1 MKKFT
6 KLSLVAAVAV
16 AGLSS
21 ANAKPLEEAIKDVE
35 VSGTVTYRYDNF
47 GDDNGAGEDTNANK
61 YKINLNL
68 SSKVNEYV
76 KFNSRINVASGA
88 ANDFVSL
95 DKTKSD
101 GTQNDQDANV
111 ALAHAYFGIS
121 VIPNTTVNVGKQ
133 GLATPWTVATDN
145 DGGEQTGTGIFSVT
159 AVDKFVLGLAYF
171 NQTNINTTGNIAQD
185 NQTPPAGLADVTLD
199 GSQDIYA
206 ATLQANY
213 GIVNAE
219 AWYLNAVDQFDTYTL
234 AVHGKAELAENANIG
249 YELRYVSLKLDD
261 KLFNSVK
268 GLPAAGYTAGDVT
281 SLGKGTG
288 EDNSMIRAAINGKVG
303 IVNARLAYTI
313 TDEDGGLTALDTDA
327 QNASLGW
334 RLNTLGK
341 ADAKFLQAT
350 VGVDILDNLNL
361 SLNYNK
367 LEYKTYS
374 KDMQSLLNS
383 GNTNKEIKQDETFA
397 QLTYKMSK
405 NLDGYIRYG
414 QQDFDSNEQNS
425 GRLQVNYKF

>member
-16 AGLSS
+16 AGLTS

-47 GDDNGAGEDTNANK
+47 GYDKTQASGQKETTNENK

-68 SSKVNEYV
+68 SSKVNDYV
-76 KFNSRINVASGA
+76 KFNSRFNVASA
-88 ANDFVSL
+88 NTNDFVKL
-95 DKTKSD
+95 DKDAGSGD
-101 GTQNDQDANV
+101 GSANV

-159 AVDKFVLGLAYF
+159 AVDNFVLGLAYF
-171 NQTNINTTGNIAQD
+171 NQTNLDNLTDITG
-185 NQTPPAGLADVTLD
+185 TK
-199 GSQDIYA
+199 GSEDIYA

-234 AVHGKAELAENANIG
+234 AVHGKAELAENSNIG
-249 YELRYVSLKLDD
+249 YELRYVSLKFDD
-261 KLFNSVK
+261 KTGITVDKNS
-268 GLPAAGYTAGDVT
+268 L
-281 SLGKGTG
+281 L
-288 EDNSMIRAAINGKVG
+288 RAAVNGKVG
-303 IVNARLAYTI
+303 IVNARLAYSV
-313 TDEDGGLTALDTDA
+313 TDEDGGVTALDTDA

-361 SLNYNK
+361 SLNYND
-367 LEYKTYS
+367 LEFES
-374 KDMQSLLNS
+374 K
-383 GNTNKEIKQDETFA
+383 NTIDGTLGSYVATTGKVKQDEIFA

-414 QQDFDSNEQNS
+414 QQDFDNNNEQNS

>member
-21 ANAKPLEEAIKDVE
+21 ANAKPLEEAIKDVD

-47 GDDNGAGEDTNANK
+47 GDDNGAGEETNANK
-61 YKINLNL
+61 YKINFNL

-76 KFNSRINVASGA
+76 KFNSRINVANGA

-121 VIPNTTVNVGKQ
+121 VIPATTVNVGKQ

-159 AVDKFVLGLAYF
+159 AVDNFVLGLAYF
-171 NQTNINTTGNIAQD
+171 NQTNINTAKTDAMTLPLAGNE
-185 NQTPPAGLADVTLD
+185 
-199 GSQDIYA
+199 DIYA

-219 AWYLNAVDQFDTYTL
+219 AWYLNANDQFDTYTL

-249 YELRYVSLKLDD
+249 YELRYVSLDASDLNNAYK
-261 KLFNSVK
+261 
-268 GLPAAGYTAGDVT
+268 
-281 SLGKGTG
+281 
-288 EDNSMIRAAINGKVG
+288 DNSLLRVAVNGKVG
-303 IVNARLAYTI
+303 IVNARLAYSV
-313 TDEDGGLTALDTDA
+313 TDKDGGLTALDTDA

-350 VGVDILDNLNL
+350 LGADILDNLNL

-367 LEYKTYS
+367 LEYDVAKSALGKDKLTAKTT
-374 KDMQSLLNS
+374 
-383 GNTNKEIKQDETFA
+383 GTAKQDEYFA

-414 QQDFDSNEQNS
+414 KQDFDGKEENS

>member
-16 AGLSS
+16 AGLTS
-21 ANAKPLEEAIKDVE
+21 ANAKPLEEAIKDVD

-47 GDDNGAGEDTNANK
+47 GNDKTGETNNANK
-61 YKINLNL
+61 YKINFNL
-68 SSKVNEYV
+68 SSKVNDYV
-76 KFNSRINVASGA
+76 KFNSRFNVGSTSTN
-88 ANDFVSL
+88 NDFVNL
-95 DKTKSD
+95 DKAA
-101 GTQNDQDANV
+101 GTGDTNKGVD
-111 ALAHAYFGIS
+111 LAHAYFGLS

-145 DGGEQTGTGIFSVT
+145 DGAEQTGTGIFSVT
-159 AVDKFVLGLAYF
+159 AVDKFVVGLAYF
-171 NQTNINTTGNIAQD
+171 NQTNINNLSDFTANTFK
-185 NQTPPAGLADVTLD
+185 
-199 GSQDIYA
+199 GSEDIYA

-234 AVHGKAELAENANIG
+234 AVHGKADLADNANIG
-249 YELRYVSLKLDD
+249 YEVRYVSLDASD
-261 KLFNSVK
+261 M
-268 GLPAAGYTAGDVT
+268 GAGDT
-281 SLGKGTG
+281 HSLT
-288 EDNSMIRAAINGKVG
+288 RVAVNGKVG
-303 IVNARLAYTI
+303 IVNARLAYSV
-313 TDEDGGLTALDTDA
+313 TDEKGGITALDTDA

-334 RLNTLGK
+334 RLNTLNK

-350 VGVDILDNLNL
+350 LGADILDNLNF
-361 SLNYNK
+361 SVSYNS
-367 LEYKTYS
+367 LEYKAAADAVTGVN
-374 KDMQSLLNS
+374 KDP
-383 GNTNKEIKQDETFA
+383 KQNEVFA

-414 QQDFDSNEQNS
+414 QQDMDKANDSKENS

>member
-16 AGLSS
+16 AGLTS
-21 ANAKPLEEAIKDVE
+21 ASAKPLEEAIKNVD

-47 GDDNGAGEDTNANK
+47 GYDKHPTKKGEATNQNK

-68 SSKVNEYV
+68 SSKVNDYV
-76 KFNSRINVASGA
+76 TFNSRFNVANA
-88 ANDFVSL
+88 DDYEFVNL
-95 DKTKSD
+95 DKGKGKSD
-101 GTQNDQDANV
+101 GSANV
-111 ALAHAYFGIS
+111 ALSQAYFGFTGIA
-121 VIPNTTVNVGKQ
+121 NTTVNVGKQ

-159 AVDKFVLGLAYF
+159 AVDKFVVGLAYF
-171 NQTNINTTGNIAQD
+171 NQTNINTTSKFIWNA
-185 NQTPPAGLADVTLD
+185 ADKKAETVLS
-199 GSQDIYA
+199 GAEDIYA

-213 GIVNAE
+213 GFVNAE
-219 AWYLNAVDQFDTYTL
+219 AWYLKANDQFDTYTL
-234 AVHGKAELAENANIG
+234 AVHGKLDLAESAKLG
-249 YELRYVSLKLDD
+249 YEVRYVSLELDEAD
-261 KLFNSVK
+261 
-268 GLPAAGYTAGDVT
+268 TTD
-281 SLGKGTG
+281 SLL
-288 EDNSMIRAAINGKVG
+288 RFAVNGKFG
-303 IVNARLAYTI
+303 IVNAKLAYSI
-313 TDEDGGLTALDTDA
+313 TDKDGGLTALDTDA

-350 VGVDILDNLNL
+350 VGMDLIDDLNL

-367 LEYKTYS
+367 LEFDSENSLDYDIKGEGLKT
-374 KDMQSLLNS
+374 
-383 GNTNKEIKQDETFA
+383 GTIKQDEIFA

-414 QQDFDSNEQNS
+414 KQDFDNGDEQNS

>member
-21 ANAKPLEEAIKDVE
+21 ANAKPLEEAIKDVD

-47 GDDNGAGEDTNANK
+47 GDDKTGKETTQSNK
-61 YKINLNL
+61 YKINFNL
-68 SSKVNEYV
+68 SSKVNDYV
-76 KFNSRINVASGA
+76 KFNSRISVNNHKVGD
-88 ANDFVSL
+88 NDFASL
-95 DKTKSD
+95 DRGES
-101 GTQNDQDANV
+101 DANPSLT
-111 ALAHAYFGIS
+111 LAHAYFGLS

-159 AVDKFVLGLAYF
+159 AVDNFVLGLAYF
-171 NQTNINTTGNIAQD
+171 NQTNINTTK
-185 NQTPPAGLADVTLD
+185 PAGAHLSGAE
-199 GSQDIYA
+199 DIYA

-219 AWYLNAVDQFDTYTL
+219 AWYLNTVDNFDTYT
-234 AVHGKAELAENANIG
+234 AAIHGKADLAENAKIG
-249 YELRYVSLKLDD
+249 YEVRYVSLD
-261 KLFNSVK
+261 
-268 GLPAAGYTAGDVT
+268 AGDIAK
-281 SLGKGTG
+281 SL
-288 EDNSMIRAAINGKVG
+288 DSNSLLRVAVDGKVG
-303 IVNARLAYTI
+303 IVNARVAYTT
-313 TDEDGGLTALDTDA
+313 TDKDGGLTALDTDA

-334 RLNTLGK
+334 RLNSLGK
-341 ADAKFLQAT
+341 ADAKYLQAT
-350 VGVDILDNLNL
+350 LGADILDNLNF
-361 SLNYNK
+361 SVHYGK
-367 LEYKTYS
+367 LEFDAGTKTL
-374 KDMQSLLNS
+374 DH
-383 GNTNKEIKQDETFA
+383 NKTTKGAGETAKQDEIFG

-414 QQDFDSNEQNS
+414 KQDFDGVEENS

>member
-16 AGLSS
+16 AGLTS
-21 ANAKPLEEAIKDVE
+21 ASAKPLEEAIKNVD

-47 GDDNGAGEDTNANK
+47 GDDNGAGQLNQDNK

-68 SSKVNEYV
+68 SSKVNDYV
-76 KFNSRINVASGA
+76 TFNSRFNVAGA
-88 ANDFVSL
+88 GNDFAGMGKNDSDINPVVS
-95 DKTKSD
+95 
-101 GTQNDQDANV
+101 
-111 ALAHAYFGIS
+111 LAHAYFGFTGIA
-121 VIPNTTVNVGKQ
+121 NTTVNVGKQ

-159 AVDKFVLGLAYF
+159 AVDKFVVGLAYF
-171 NQTNINTTGNIAQD
+171 NQTNINTTK
-185 NQTPPAGLADVTLD
+185 ADAYALSNHLNGAEDV
-199 GSQDIYA
+199 YA

-213 GIVNAE
+213 GFVNAE
-219 AWYLNAVDQFDTYTL
+219 AWYLKTNDKFDTYTL
-234 AVHGKAELAENANIG
+234 AVHGKLDLAESAKLG
-249 YELRYVSLKLDD
+249 YEVRYVSLD
-261 KLFNSVK
+261 
-268 GLPAAGYTAGDVT
+268 AGDIAKT
-281 SLGKGTG
+281 LDSNSLL
-288 EDNSMIRAAINGKVG
+288 RFAVNGKFG
-303 IVNARLAYTI
+303 IVNAKLAYSI
-313 TDEDGGLTALDTDA
+313 TDKDGGLTALDTDA

-350 VGVDILDNLNL
+350 VGMDLIDDLNL

-367 LEYKTYS
+367 LEFDASGKTLS
-374 KDMQSLLNS
+374 NNS
-383 GNTNKEIKQDETFA
+383 GKSSGTAKQDEYFA

-414 QQDFDSNEQNS
+414 QQDFDSNNEQNS

>member
-16 AGLSS
+16 AGLTS

-47 GDDNGAGEDTNANK
+47 GYDKTQASGQKEKNNVNK

-68 SSKVNEYV
+68 SSKVNDYV
-76 KFNSRINVASGA
+76 KFNSRFNVASA
-88 ANDFVSL
+88 NNDFVSL
-95 DKTKSD
+95 EKVGGGSD
-101 GTQNDQDANV
+101 GNADAR
-111 ALAHAYFGIS
+111 LAHAYFGLS

-171 NQTNINTTGNIAQD
+171 NQTNINTTENLFKNSAAPGGD
-185 NQTPPAGLADVTLD
+185 NSVALD

-261 KLFNSVK
+261 KLFNSV
-268 GLPAAGYTAGDVT
+268 GSLLPARAGDAT
-281 SLGKGTG
+281 DLAKGTG
-288 EDNSMIRAAINGKVG
+288 EDNSMIRAAVNGKVG
-303 IVNARLAYTI
+303 IVNARIAYTM

-341 ADAKFLQAT
+341 ADAKFLQT
-350 VGVDILDNLNL
+350 TLGVDILDNLNL

-367 LEYKTYS
+367 LEYKEYS
-374 KDMQSLLNS
+374 KDVFKAV
-383 GNTNKEIKQDETFA
+383 GGTNDKVKEDETFA

-414 QQDFDSNEQNS
+414 QQDFDGGDEQNS

>member
-47 GDDNGAGEDTNANK
+47 GDDNGAGEKTNANK
-61 YKINLNL
+61 YKINFNL
-68 SSKVNEYV
+68 SSKVNDYV
-76 KFNSRINVASGA
+76 KFNSRINVANGA

-101 GTQNDQDANV
+101 GSENDQDANV

-121 VIPNTTVNVGKQ
+121 VIPATTVNVGKQ

-159 AVDKFVLGLAYF
+159 AVDNFVLGLAYF
-171 NQTNINTTGNIAQD
+171 NQTNINTAKTDAMTLPLAGNE
-185 NQTPPAGLADVTLD
+185 
-199 GSQDIYA
+199 DIYA

-249 YELRYVSLKLDD
+249 YELRYVSLKFDD
-261 KLFNSVK
+261 KFTTKNGLTEDKNS
-268 GLPAAGYTAGDVT
+268 L
-281 SLGKGTG
+281 L
-288 EDNSMIRAAINGKVG
+288 RAAVNGKVG
-303 IVNARLAYTI
+303 IVNARVAYSV
-313 TDEDGGLTALDTDA
+313 TDDKGGITALDTDA

-341 ADAKFLQAT
+341 ADAKFLQTT
-350 VGVDILDNLNL
+350 VGADILDNLNL

-367 LEYKTYS
+367 LEYDVAKSALGKDTLTTKTT
-374 KDMQSLLNS
+374 
-383 GNTNKEIKQDETFA
+383 GTAKQDEYFA

-414 QQDFDSNEQNS
+414 KQDFDGAEQNS

>member
-16 AGLSS
+16 AGLTS
-21 ANAKPLEEAIKDVE
+21 ANAKPLEEAIKDVD

-47 GDDNGAGEDTNANK
+47 GDDNGTGEKTNANK
-61 YKINLNL
+61 YKINFNL
-68 SSKVNEYV
+68 SSKVNDYV
-76 KFNSRINVASGA
+76 KFNTRLNVVDGG
-88 ANDFVSL
+88 ANDFVGL
-95 DKTKSD
+95 DKAKGNSD
-101 GTQNDQDANV
+101 TQANV
-111 ALAHAYFGIS
+111 GLAHAYFGIS

-171 NQTNINTTGNIAQD
+171 NQTNIDTAKTDAM
-185 NQTPPAGLADVTLD
+185 TLPLS
-199 GSQDIYA
+199 GSEDIYA

-249 YELRYVSLKLDD
+249 YELRYVSLKFDD
-261 KLFNSVK
+261 KFTTKHGLTEDKNS
-268 GLPAAGYTAGDVT
+268 L
-281 SLGKGTG
+281 L
-288 EDNSMIRAAINGKVG
+288 RAAVNGKVG
-303 IVNARLAYTI
+303 IVNARVAYSV
-313 TDEDGGLTALDTDA
+313 TDDKGGITALDTDA

-341 ADAKFLQAT
+341 ADAKFLQTT
-350 VGVDILDNLNL
+350 VGADILDNLNL

-367 LEYKTYS
+367 LEYDVAKSALGKDTLTTKTT
-374 KDMQSLLNS
+374 
-383 GNTNKEIKQDETFA
+383 GTAKQDEYFA

-414 QQDFDSNEQNS
+414 KQDFDGAEQNS

>member
-16 AGLSS
+16 AGLTS

-35 VSGTVTYRYDNF
+35 VSGTVTYRYNNYGNDSK
-47 GDDNGAGEDTNANK
+47 GGETQNNNN

-68 SSKVNEYV
+68 SSKVNDYV
-76 KFNSRINVASGA
+76 KFNTRFNVTTGDS
-88 ANDFVSL
+88 NDFVKL
-95 DKTKSD
+95 DKANGGSD
-101 GTQNDQDANV
+101 GKAEV
-111 ALAHAYFGIS
+111 GLAHAYFGIS

-145 DGGEQTGTGIFSVT
+145 DGNEQTGTGIFSVT
-159 AVDKFVLGLAYF
+159 AVDNFVLGLAYF
-171 NQTNINTTGNIAQD
+171 NQTNINTTEIKAPSGAN
-185 NQTPPAGLADVTLD
+185 LK
-199 GSQDIYA
+199 GSEDIYA

-249 YELRYVSLKLDD
+249 YELRYVSLDASDID
-261 KLFNSVK
+261 K
-268 GLPAAGYTAGDVT
+268 
-281 SLGKGTG
+281 SLK
-288 EDNSMIRAAINGKVG
+288 DNSLLRAAVNGKVG
-303 IVNARLAYTI
+303 IVNARLAYSV
-313 TDEDGGLTALDTDA
+313 TDDKGGITALDKDA

-334 RLNTLGK
+334 NTHTLGK

-350 VGVDILDNLNL
+350 LGVDILDNLNL
-361 SLNYNK
+361 SVSYND
-367 LEYKTYS
+367 LEYDDAGTK
-374 KDMQSLLNS
+374 KD
-383 GNTNKEIKQDETFA
+383 EDEYFA

-414 QQDFDSNEQNS
+414 QYDDGSKDQNA

>member
-21 ANAKPLEEAIKDVE
+21 ANAKPLEEAIKDVD

-47 GDDNGAGEDTNANK
+47 GDDNGGGEKTNENK

-68 SSKVNEYV
+68 SAKVNDYV
-76 KFNSRINVASGA
+76 KFNSRFNVAN
-88 ANDFVSL
+88 ANNYDFVNL
-95 DKTKSD
+95 DKDAGNGD
-101 GTQNDQDANV
+101 GSANV

-171 NQTNINTTGNIAQD
+171 NQTNINTTKADAQAL
-185 NQTPPAGLADVTLD
+185 NGILS
-199 GSQDIYA
+199 GSEDIYA

-219 AWYLNAVDQFDTYTL
+219 AWYLNANDQFDTYTL

-249 YELRYVSLKLDD
+249 YELRYVALELDD
-261 KLFNSVK
+261 KIVPNAETNTL
-268 GLPAAGYTAGDVT
+268 L
-281 SLGKGTG
+281 
-288 EDNSMIRAAINGKVG
+288 RAAVNGKVG
-303 IVNARLAYTI
+303 IVNARLAYSV
-313 TDEDGGLTALDTDA
+313 TDKDGGLTALDTDA

-361 SLNYNK
+361 SFNYND
-367 LEYKTYS
+367 LEFE
-374 KDMQSLLNS
+374 
-383 GNTNKEIKQDETFA
+383 NTNTMAGNQVGGTTGKVNQDEYFA

-414 QQDFDSNEQNS
+414 QQDFDNNNEQNS

>member
-47 GDDNGAGEDTNANK
+47 GDDKTGKEVNQDNK

-68 SSKVNEYV
+68 SSKINDYV
-76 KFNSRINVASGA
+76 KFNTRINVAAGD
-88 ANDFVSL
+88 NDFASMNRTSGDINPGVSL
-95 DKTKSD
+95 S
-101 GTQNDQDANV
+101 
-111 ALAHAYFGIS
+111 HAYFGIS
-121 VIPNTTVNVGKQ
+121 AIPNTTVNVGKQ

-145 DGGEQTGTGIFSVT
+145 DGAEQTGTGIFSVT
-159 AVDKFVLGLAYF
+159 AVDNFVLGLAYF
-171 NQTNINTTGNIAQD
+171 NQTNIDTTK
-185 NQTPPAGLADVTLD
+185 ADKQVLNGILN
-199 GSQDIYA
+199 GSEDIYA

-219 AWYLNAVDQFDTYTL
+219 AWYLNTVDKFDTYTL
-234 AVHGKAELAENANIG
+234 AVHGKAELADNANIG
-249 YELRYVSLKLDD
+249 YELRYVALELDGTD
-261 KLFNSVK
+261 KTNTL
-268 GLPAAGYTAGDVT
+268 L
-281 SLGKGTG
+281 
-288 EDNSMIRAAINGKVG
+288 RAAVNGKVG
-303 IVNARLAYTI
+303 IVNARLAYSV
-313 TDEDGGLTALDTDA
+313 TDKDGGLTALDTDA

-350 VGVDILDNLNL
+350 VGVDLVENLNL
-361 SLNYNK
+361 SLNYNN
-367 LEYKTYS
+367 LEYNAT
-374 KDMQSLLNS
+374 
-383 GNTNKEIKQDETFA
+383 NTDPTNVPGTMTGKIEQDEIFA

-414 QQDFDSNEQNS
+414 QQDFDNNSEQNS

>member
-16 AGLSS
+16 AGLTS

-47 GDDNGAGEDTNANK
+47 GDDNGAGEKTNANK
-61 YKINLNL
+61 YKINFNL
-68 SSKVNEYV
+68 SSKVNDYV
-76 KFNSRINVASGA
+76 KFNSRINVANSG
-88 ANDFVSL
+88 NYDFVSL

-101 GTQNDQDANV
+101 GTQNDQEANV
-111 ALAHAYFGIS
+111 ALAHAYFVIS
-121 VIPNTTVNVGKQ
+121 VIPATTVNVGKQ

-159 AVDKFVLGLAYF
+159 AVDNFVLGLAYF
-171 NQTNINTTGNIAQD
+171 NQTNINTTKADAQAL
-185 NQTPPAGLADVTLD
+185 NGVLS
-199 GSQDIYA
+199 GSEDIYA

-219 AWYLNAVDQFDTYTL
+219 AWYLNANDQFDTYTL
-234 AVHGKAELAENANIG
+234 AVHGKTELADNANIG
-249 YELRYVSLKLDD
+249 YELRYVALEL
-261 KLFNSVK
+261 
-268 GLPAAGYTAGDVT
+268 
-281 SLGKGTG
+281 
-288 EDNSMIRAAINGKVG
+288 DNSDDTNTLLRAAVNGKVG
-303 IVNARLAYTI
+303 IVNARLAYSV
-313 TDEDGGLTALDTDA
+313 TDKDGGLTALDTDA

-361 SLNYNK
+361 SFNYND
-367 LEYKTYS
+367 LEFE
-374 KDMQSLLNS
+374 
-383 GNTNKEIKQDETFA
+383 NTNTMAGNQVGGTTGKVNQDEYFA

-414 QQDFDSNEQNS
+414 QQDFDNNNEQNS

>member
-35 VSGTVTYRYDNF
+35 VSGTVTYRYDNY
-47 GDDNGAGEDTNANK
+47 GNDKTGKEVNQANK
-61 YKINLNL
+61 YKINFNL
-68 SSKVNEYV
+68 SSKVNDYV
-76 KFNSRINVASGA
+76 KFNTRFNVATRGGS
-88 ANDFVSL
+88 NDFVNL
-95 DKTKSD
+95 EKTNANTDSSSD
-101 GTQNDQDANV
+101 TKADVG
-111 ALAHAYFGIS
+111 LAHAYFGIS
-121 VIPNTTVNVGKQ
+121 VIPNTTVNIGKQ

-159 AVDKFVLGLAYF
+159 AVDNFVLGLAYF
-171 NQTNINTTGNIAQD
+171 NQTNLSDLTDIIGTK
-185 NQTPPAGLADVTLD
+185 
-199 GSQDIYA
+199 GSEDIYA

-234 AVHGKAELAENANIG
+234 AVHGKTELAENANIG
-249 YELRYVSLKLDD
+249 YELRYVSLKFDD
-261 KLFNSVK
+261 KTGITVDKNS
-268 GLPAAGYTAGDVT
+268 L
-281 SLGKGTG
+281 L
-288 EDNSMIRAAINGKVG
+288 RAAVNGKVG
-303 IVNARLAYTI
+303 IVNARVAYSV
-313 TDEDGGLTALDTDA
+313 TDEDGGVTALDTDA

-361 SLNYNK
+361 SLNYND
-367 LEYKTYS
+367 LEYENKNSINNKT
-374 KDMQSLLNS
+374 L
-383 GNTNKEIKQDETFA
+383 GNIGTTTGKVKQDEIFA

-414 QQDFDSNEQNS
+414 QQDFDGGREENS

>member
-47 GDDNGAGEDTNANK
+47 GNDKTGKEENNANK

-68 SSKVNEYV
+68 SSKVNDYV
-76 KFNSRINVASGA
+76 KFNTRFNVAQPGTGSS
-88 ANDFVSL
+88 NDFASM
-95 DKTKSD
+95 DKAD
-101 GTQNDQDANV
+101 NDTGDLKPEV
-111 ALAHAYFGIS
+111 GLAHAYFGIS

-159 AVDKFVLGLAYF
+159 AVDNFVLGLAYF
-171 NQTNINTTGNIAQD
+171 NQTNINTTK
-185 NQTPPAGLADVTLD
+185 PAGTLLS
-199 GSQDIYA
+199 GSEDIYA

-219 AWYLNAVDQFDTYTL
+219 AWYLNAVDQFDTYT
-234 AVHGKAELAENANIG
+234 AAIHGKAELAENANIG
-249 YELRYVSLKLDD
+249 YELRYVSLKFDD
-261 KLFNSVK
+261 KFTTKYPTIAEDKNS
-268 GLPAAGYTAGDVT
+268 L
-281 SLGKGTG
+281 L
-288 EDNSMIRAAINGKVG
+288 RAAVNGKVG
-303 IVNARLAYTI
+303 IVNARVAYTV
-313 TDEDGGLTALDTDA
+313 TDKDGGLTALDTDA

-334 RLNTLGK
+334 RLDTLGK

-350 VGVDILDNLNL
+350 LGVDILDNLNF
-361 SLNYNK
+361 SLNYND
-367 LEYKTYS
+367 LEFDATSKTIAN
-374 KDMQSLLNS
+374 NS
-383 GNTNKEIKQDETFA
+383 GKTTGTAKQDEYFA

-414 QQDFDSNEQNS
+414 QQDFDSNNEQNS

>member
-21 ANAKPLEEAIKDVE
+21 ANAKPLEEAIKDVD

-47 GDDNGAGEDTNANK
+47 GNDKSGETTNANK

-68 SSKVNEYV
+68 SSKVNDYV
-76 KFNSRINVASGA
+76 KFNTRFNVANN
-88 ANDFVSL
+88 ANDFGTL
-95 DKTKSD
+95 DKANGTPDINVGAQD
-101 GTQNDQDANV
+101 GVNTGV
-111 ALAHAYFGIS
+111 GLAHAYFGLS

-171 NQTNINTTGNIAQD
+171 NQTNINTTA
-185 NQTPPAGLADVTLD
+185 PAGGLLS
-199 GSQDIYA
+199 GSEDIYA

-219 AWYLNAVDQFDTYTL
+219 AWYLNAVDQFDTYT
-234 AVHGKAELAENANIG
+234 AAIHGKADLADNAKVG
-249 YELRYVSLKLDD
+249 YEVRYVALKLDD
-261 KLFNSVK
+261 KIVPNAETDTLLRV
-268 GLPAAGYTAGDVT
+268 AVD
-281 SLGKGTG
+281 
-288 EDNSMIRAAINGKVG
+288 GKVG
-303 IVNARLAYTI
+303 IVNARLAYTT
-313 TDEDGGLTALDTDA
+313 TDKDGGLTALDSDA

-334 RLNTLGK
+334 RLNSLGK
-341 ADAKFLQAT
+341 ADAKYLQAT
-350 VGVDILDNLNL
+350 LGADILDNLNF
-361 SLNYNK
+361 SVHYGK
-367 LEYKTYS
+367 LEFDAAT
-374 KDMQSLLNS
+374 SLATQ
-383 GNTNKEIKQDETFA
+383 TNKTTGTIKQDEVFG

-414 QQDFDSNEQNS
+414 QQDLDKTDGSKENS

>member
-16 AGLSS
+16 AGLTS

-47 GDDNGAGEDTNANK
+47 GDDNGAGEKTNANK

-68 SSKVNEYV
+68 SSKVNDYV
-76 KFNSRINVASGA
+76 KFNSRINVADGDT
-88 ANDFVSL
+88 NDFAAM
-95 DKTKSD
+95 DKT
-101 GTQNDQDANV
+101 GTGKTGDINPGVNLV
-111 ALAHAYFGIS
+111 HAYFGLS

-159 AVDKFVLGLAYF
+159 AVDNFVLGLAYF
-171 NQTNINTTGNIAQD
+171 NQTNLQNIQLNNTNAPKGTFNG
-185 NQTPPAGLADVTLD
+185 TE
-199 GSQDIYA
+199 DIYA

-219 AWYLNAVDQFDTYTL
+219 AWYLNANDQFDTYTL
-234 AVHGKAELAENANIG
+234 AVHGKTDLADNAKIG
-249 YELRYVSLKLDD
+249 YEVRYVSLD
-261 KLFNSVK
+261 
-268 GLPAAGYTAGDVT
+268 AGDIAK
-281 SLGKGTG
+281 SL
-288 EDNSMIRAAINGKVG
+288 DSNSLLRVAVDGKVG
-303 IVNARLAYTI
+303 IVNARVAYSV
-313 TDEDGGLTALDTDA
+313 TDKDGGITALDTDA

-341 ADAKFLQAT
+341 ADAKFLQT
-350 VGVDILDNLNL
+350 TIGVDIIDDLNL
-361 SLNYNK
+361 SVSYNN
-367 LEYKTYS
+367 LEFDATSKSVDYTGAKTT
-374 KDMQSLLNS
+374 
-383 GNTNKEIKQDETFA
+383 GTVKQDEYFA

-414 QQDFDSNEQNS
+414 KQDFDNNDEQNS

>member
-47 GDDNGAGEDTNANK
+47 GYDKTQTNGQKETTNENK
-61 YKINLNL
+61 YKINFNL
-68 SSKVNEYV
+68 SSKVNDYV
-76 KFNSRINVASGA
+76 KFNSRFNVASA
-88 ANDFVSL
+88 NTNDFVKL
-95 DKTKSD
+95 DKDAGNGD
-101 GTQNDQDANV
+101 GSANV
-111 ALAHAYFGIS
+111 ALAHAYFGLS

-159 AVDKFVLGLAYF
+159 AVDNFVLGLAYF
-171 NQTNINTTGNIAQD
+171 NQTNLDNLTDITG
-185 NQTPPAGLADVTLD
+185 TK
-199 GSQDIYA
+199 GSEDIYA

-249 YELRYVSLKLDD
+249 YELRYVSLKFDD
-261 KLFNSVK
+261 KTGITVDKNS
-268 GLPAAGYTAGDVT
+268 L
-281 SLGKGTG
+281 L
-288 EDNSMIRAAINGKVG
+288 RAAVNGKVG
-303 IVNARLAYTI
+303 IVNARLAYSV
-313 TDEDGGLTALDTDA
+313 TDEDGGVTALDTDA

-361 SLNYNK
+361 SLNYND
-367 LEYKTYS
+367 LEFES
-374 KDMQSLLNS
+374 KNS
-383 GNTNKEIKQDETFA
+383 IKDGALGTPVATTGKVKQDEIFA

-414 QQDFDSNEQNS
+414 QQDFDNNNEQNS

>member
-16 AGLSS
+16 AGLTS
-21 ANAKPLEEAIKDVE
+21 ANAKPLEEAIKDVD

-47 GDDNGAGEDTNANK
+47 GDDKTGKETSNANK

-68 SSKVNEYV
+68 SSKVNDYV
-76 KFNSRINVASGA
+76 KFNTRFNVAEPGLKGS
-88 ANDFVSL
+88 NDFASM
-95 DKTKSD
+95 DKVKGDKDTK
-101 GTQNDQDANV
+101 NDLKPEV
-111 ALAHAYFGIS
+111 GLAHAYFGVN

-159 AVDKFVLGLAYF
+159 AVDNFVLGLAYF
-171 NQTNINTTGNIAQD
+171 NQTNIDTAKTD
-185 NQTPPAGLADVTLD
+185 NGALELS
-199 GSQDIYA
+199 GSEDIYA

-219 AWYLNAVDQFDTYTL
+219 AWYLNANDQFDTYAL
-234 AVHGKAELAENANIG
+234 AVHGKADLAENAKIG
-249 YELRYVSLKLDD
+249 YEVRYVSLEL
-261 KLFNSVK
+261 
-268 GLPAAGYTAGDVT
+268 
-281 SLGKGTG
+281 
-288 EDNSMIRAAINGKVG
+288 DNSDDTNTLLRVAVDGKVG
-303 IVNARLAYTI
+303 IVNARVAYSM
-313 TDEDGGLTALDTDA
+313 TDEEGGLTALDTDA

-350 VGVDILDNLNL
+350 LGADILDNLNL
-361 SLNYNK
+361 SFNYNK
-367 LEYKTYS
+367 LEYDVAKS
-374 KDMQSLLNS
+374 ALGKDKLTTETT
-383 GNTNKEIKQDETFA
+383 GTAKQDEYFA

-414 QQDFDSNEQNS
+414 QQDFDGAEQNS